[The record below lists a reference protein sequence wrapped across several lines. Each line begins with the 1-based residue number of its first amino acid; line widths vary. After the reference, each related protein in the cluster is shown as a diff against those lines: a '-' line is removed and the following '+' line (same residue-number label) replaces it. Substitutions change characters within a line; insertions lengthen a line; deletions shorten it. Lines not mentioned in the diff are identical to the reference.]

1 MPLYEYGC
9 QACGKRSEIVQK
21 FSDPVEKVCPQCGK
35 PALEK
40 LISATSFTLKGG
52 GWYATDYKKP
62 ASETKAPATTVPI
75 TGTAPAT
82 PSGPASSSSTGSKGD
97 GGSST

>member
-21 FSDPVEKVCPQCGK
+21 FSDPVETVCPHCGK

-40 LISATSFTLKGG
+40 LISSTSFALKGG
-52 GWYATDYKKP
+52 GWYASDYKKP
-62 ASETKAPATTVPI
+62 ASESK
-75 TGTAPAT
+75 G
-82 PSGPASSSSTGSKGD
+82 GKGD